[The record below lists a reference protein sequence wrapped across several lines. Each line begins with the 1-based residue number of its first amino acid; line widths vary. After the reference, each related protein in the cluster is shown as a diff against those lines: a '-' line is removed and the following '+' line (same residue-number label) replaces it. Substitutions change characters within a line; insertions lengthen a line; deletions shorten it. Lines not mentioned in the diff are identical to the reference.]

1 MYIDA
6 WLWAFTRGVR
16 GRIAGATLA
25 GLLSVLVGTGR
36 LALLGWALGR
46 LLAGDPPARLIWP
59 VAGVAA
65 LVALRG
71 LLEYGRTMVAHHTAA
86 RVQAQL
92 RTRLYGQ
99 ITALGP
105 AHFTQARTGD
115 VILSIVEGVQQL
127 EVYFGPYLP

>member
-1 MYIDA
+1 M
-6 WLWAFTRGVR
+6 VR
-16 GRIAGATLA
+16 PYSSRPRRATSAATPATVQMSRAGGA
-25 GLLSVLVGTGR
+25 
-36 LALLGWALGR
+36 
-46 LLAGDPPARLIWP
+46 P
-59 VAGVAA
+59 A

-115 VILSIVEGVQQL
+115 VVLSIVEGVQQL
-127 EVYFGPYLP
+127 EVYFG